1 MILKSFRY
9 FCSLVILLI
18 ICVSANSEEKIDIW
32 KDKKSNTDIKK
43 DDASQSIKKEG
54 INFNLIQ
61 NKNNKETIQIE
72 EGIEKK
78 FRGVKNIWSSRSC
91 RL

>member
-9 FCSLVILLI
+9 SCSLVILLI

-32 KDKKSNTDIKK
+32 KDKKSNTEIKK

-54 INFNLIQ
+54 INFNTIQ
-61 NKNNKETIQIE
+61 NKIPKHLRQNE
-72 EGIEKK
+72 
-78 FRGVKNIWSSRSC
+78 VVHS
-91 RL
+91 